1 MRLIPAHAGKTGLSF
16 VELQGAW
23 AHPRSRGENG
33 YQVVTDHD
41 DVGSSPLTRGKR
53 IRALIQAR
61 HDGLIPAHAGKTRP
75 DRSQNTSRQAHP
87 RSRGENEMTNVYLG
101 TAGGSSP
108 LTRGKR
114 AGCAAGSAASGLI
127 PAHAGKTSRNTS
139 PALQVRAHP
148 RSRGENFLPDTSVQ
162 PLPGSSPLTRGKPAP
177 DAIVQEGGGL
187 IPAHAGKT
195 GLRPQKMSRGTAH
208 PRSRGENPDRSSR
221 LR

>member
-1 MRLIPAHAGKTGLSF
+1 MPDALADGSSPLTRGKLDDVQRRPVGARLIPAHAGKTNCSGQQSAVL
-16 VELQGAW
+16 
-23 AHPRSRGENG
+23 R
-33 YQVVTDHD
+33 
-41 DVGSSPLTRGKR
+41 
-53 IRALIQAR
+53 
-61 HDGLIPAHAGKTRP
+61 
-75 DRSQNTSRQAHP
+75 AHP

-208 PRSRGENPDRSSR
+208 PRSRGENDGNGSIRALSAGSSPLTRGKPQVRDRD
-221 LR
+221 